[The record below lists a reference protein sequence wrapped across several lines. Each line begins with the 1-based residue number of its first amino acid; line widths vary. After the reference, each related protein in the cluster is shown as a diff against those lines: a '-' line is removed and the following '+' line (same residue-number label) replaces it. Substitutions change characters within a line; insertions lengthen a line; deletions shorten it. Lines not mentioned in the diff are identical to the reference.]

1 METVTSFIARSPLI
15 PLLALIA
22 ICAVA
27 AWVVLFVRNAPVRQN
42 QRAEKLV
49 RELAAV
55 TEILGRAEKLGHFGS
70 FTWNFVE
77 KGSSYWSEEMYVI
90 FGLVPRRQPPDISIF
105 VEVAAPESKGT
116 VQEAL
121 AKAQAQPGPFSFT
134 MRAIAPD
141 KSVRY
146 VRVEGVTVLRG
157 KTVWHID
164 GFVRDITRE
173 MEIDRAKSEFVTLA
187 SHQLKTP
194 LSSIRWLVE
203 GLASGAA
210 GALTPTQQKYLD
222 GIQRSTQHMI
232 AMINELLNVSR
243 IELDKIATRIEEID
257 VTALAK
263 DVIAEQQHDADA
275 KAITLTLKSA
285 TDLPRIFADKNALRM
300 IFQNLVSN
308 AIKYTPQGGSVTCEL
323 SETGA
328 KNQSVFFSVT
338 DTGIGIPADEQDRV
352 FEKLHRARNAQA
364 LVADGTGLGLYIVK
378 TIIEKAG
385 GGISFESKEGRGT
398 TFSVT
403 IPMRWRE
410 SGGTFQLM

>member
-1 METVTSFIARSPLI
+1 
-15 PLLALIA
+15 
-22 ICAVA
+22 
-27 AWVVLFVRNAPVRQN
+27 
-42 QRAEKLV
+42 
-49 RELAAV
+49 
-55 TEILGRAEKLGHFGS
+55 
-70 FTWNFVE
+70 
-77 KGSSYWSEEMYVI
+77 
-90 FGLVPRRQPPDISIF
+90 
-105 VEVAAPESKGT
+105 
-116 VQEAL
+116 
-121 AKAQAQPGPFSFT
+121 
-134 MRAIAPD
+134 
-141 KSVRY
+141 
-146 VRVEGVTVLRG
+146 
-157 KTVWHID
+157 
-164 GFVRDITRE
+164 